1 MRISDWSS
9 DVCSSDLP
17 EGGPD
22 ACAPLL
28 PGRSRAAIIKQAW
41 TLGANN
47 PVDDSPCPIPYQ
59 HDPHIHRLWMAC
71 ELAMGGGRR
80 RSAARHVGKE
90 CVRKCRSRR
99 APVNITEQP
108 RYNVTANII

>member
-1 MRISDWSS
+1 MKKLRGQPWGEFSN
-9 DVCSSDLP
+9 DVIRRYYP

-47 PVDDSPCPIPYQ
+47 PIDDSPCPIPYQ
-59 HDPHIHRLWMAC
+59 DDPHIHRLWMEC
-71 ELAMGGGRR
+71 DVAMGGERR
-80 RSAARHVGKE
+80 IAA
-90 CVRKCRSRR
+90 
-99 APVNITEQP
+99 
-108 RYNVTANII
+108 